1 MAESNENIAKNCENS
16 KENGAK
22 VKENGKAS
30 SLSNGK
36 HDAGVVKTGKSEEP
50 SKSIISR
57 KNSPTP
63 SHKSLQKSGNSNH
76 VAPKSGGKSKSD
88 SKNSHETPSKDRKK
102 DDGHGE

>member
-16 KENGAK
+16 KENEVK

-36 HDAGVVKTGKSEEP
+36 HDGRVVKAARSEEA

-63 SHKSLQKSGNSNH
+63 SHKSLQKSDNSNH
-76 VAPKSGGKSKSD
+76 VVPKSGGKPKSE
-88 SKNSHETPSKDRKK
+88 SKNSNETPLKDRKK
-102 DDGHGE
+102 GDGHGK